1 MLLNTLWAPFLA
13 ALSQNNVRGY
23 RSVVNG
29 CDQVPPETVQADL
42 GRELDETKRQLADC
56 RQRIETLVGVV
67 EKLKARRDTWMARAQ
82 EFQSRM
88 ERAELEAMRLTT
100 SRQHVADLVT
110 RQEARIKELSSPPPE
125 EIVSILKAADQVI
138 RALGDDPE
146 KVFLRVGMDGRKY
159 TMELEPGDH
168 NRAAWETLVR
178 SLHRLRQVLFGGGK

>member
-29 CDQVPPETVQADL
+29 CDQVPETLVQAD
-42 GRELDETKRQLADC
+42 QLADC

-67 EKLKARRDTWMARAQ
+67 EKLKARRDTWMVRAQ

-100 SRQHVADLVT
+100 SRQHLADLVI
-110 RQEARIKELSSPPPE
+110 RQEARIKELEATYQPSPPPQ
-125 EIVSILKAADQVI
+125 IVSILKAADQVI

-146 KVFLRVGMDGRKY
+146 KVFLRVGMDGREY